1 MVSNVGSHVKE
12 IVYGA
17 YLSVSSKHFEEREQ
31 RNEIHPS
38 YDEVKTEEN
47 GWKRAPDYQNK
58 YHDNGIGKPELK
70 YVNSDGREAV
80 FDGDT
85 HLPISDPDY
94 IATYNYCPPYQL
106 PEAPGLNDYYKLG
119 TSYVGHFFCDMLPY
133 YLFLDSNTREQF
145 EAKIPL
151 F

>member
-1 MVSNVGSHVKE
+1 MTNYE
-12 IVYGA
+12 LQREDY
-17 YLSVSSKHFEEREQ
+17 YEEK
-31 RNEIHPS
+31 ILCIII
-38 YDEVKTEEN
+38 
-47 GWKRAPDYQNK
+47 GC
-58 YHDNGIGKPELK
+58 NGIGKPELK

-94 IATYNYCPPYQL
+94 IATYNYFPPYQL